1 MENFNWTKFK
11 QGKIIAYCKTIEEE
25 LNFLQECDKQGLMW
39 CSGVKPSQLSYLKK
53 NCLDGIYFDYSF
65 YGLTYL
71 TPEEVEADEIERSIH
86 WEIKPKTKFTWRE
99 VFANI
104 KEGEVYTLYNK
115 FIKMSDGRLVF
126 GDDTGC
132 MSFSLDSEFTKSNQC
147 IHIDFNEAR
156 KQMKLGKTVR
166 SLCFGRFYKIEDNQL
181 YGSYQPDF
189 FFEKSHI
196 TLEEIEDDWL
206 IIE

>member
-11 QGKIIAYCKTIEEE
+11 EGKIIVYCKTIEEE

-39 CSGVKPSQLSYLKK
+39 CSGAKPSRVSYLKRDE
-53 NCLDGIYFDYSF
+53 LDGIYFDYSF

-71 TPEEVEADEIERSIH
+71 TPDEVEADEIERTIC
-86 WEIKPKTKFTWRE
+86 WATQPKTKFTWRE

-181 YGSYQPDF
+181 YGSYQPDS

-206 IIE
+206 VIE

>member
-99 VFANI
+99 VFTNI

-115 FIKMSDGRLVF
+115 FIKMTNGRLVF
-126 GDDTGC
+126 GDDTGS
-132 MSFSLDSEFTKSNQC
+132 MSFSLDSEFTKSNQS
-147 IHIDFNEAR
+147 IHIDFNEAH
-156 KQMKLGKTVR
+156 KQMKLGKIVR
-166 SLCFGRFYKIEDNQL
+166 SLCFGKFYKIEDNQL

-206 IIE
+206 VIE

>member
-86 WEIKPKTKFTWRE
+86 WEIKPKTKFTWKE

-104 KEGEVYTLYNK
+104 QEGEEYTSYNK
-115 FIKMSDGRLVF
+115 FIKMVDGRLVF
-126 GDDTGC
+126 GDDTGY
-132 MSFSLDSEFTKSNQC
+132 MSFLSDTEFTKKEQPKPV
-147 IHIDFNEAR
+147 DFNEAH
-156 KQMKLGKTVR
+156 KQMKLGKIVR
-166 SLCFGRFYKIEDNQL
+166 SLCFGKFYKIEDNQL

-206 IIE
+206 VIE

>member
-25 LNFLQECDKQGLMW
+25 SNFLQECDKQGLMW

-53 NCLDGIYFDYSF
+53 KCLDGIYFDYSF

-99 VFANI
+99 VFTNI

-115 FIKMSDGRLVF
+115 FIKMTNGRLVF
-126 GDDTGC
+126 GDDTGS
-132 MSFSLDSEFTKSNQC
+132 MSFSLDSEFTKSNQS
-147 IHIDFNEAR
+147 IHIDFNEAH
-156 KQMKLGKTVR
+156 KQMKLGKIVR
-166 SLCFGRFYKIEDNQL
+166 SLCFGKFYKIEDNQL
-181 YGSYQPDF
+181 YVSYQPDF

-206 IIE
+206 VIE

>member
-71 TPEEVEADEIERSIH
+71 TPEEVETDEIERSIH

-99 VFANI
+99 VFTNI

-115 FIKMSDGRLVF
+115 FIKMTNGRLVF
-126 GDDTGC
+126 GDDTGS
-132 MSFSLDSEFTKSNQC
+132 MSFSLDSEFTKSNQS
-147 IHIDFNEAR
+147 IHIDFNEAH
-156 KQMKLGKTVR
+156 KQMKLGKIVR
-166 SLCFGRFYKIEDNQL
+166 SLCFGKFYKIEDNQL
-181 YGSYQPDF
+181 YVSYQPDF

-206 IIE
+206 VIE

>member
-86 WEIKPKTKFTWRE
+86 WKIKPKTKFTWRE
-99 VFANI
+99 VFTNI

-115 FIKMSDGRLVF
+115 FIKMTNGRLVF
-126 GDDTGC
+126 GDDTGS
-132 MSFSLDSEFTKSNQC
+132 MSFSLDSEFTKSNQS
-147 IHIDFNEAR
+147 IHIDFNEAH
-156 KQMKLGKTVR
+156 KQMKLGKIVR
-166 SLCFGRFYKIEDNQL
+166 SLCFGKFYKIEDNQL
-181 YGSYQPDF
+181 YVSYQPDF

-206 IIE
+206 VIK

>member
-39 CSGVKPSQLSYLKK
+39 CSGAKPSQVSYLKK
-53 NCLDGIYFDYSF
+53 KELDGIYFDYSF

-71 TPEEVEADEIERSIH
+71 TPEEVETDEIERSIH

-99 VFANI
+99 VFTNI
-104 KEGEVYTLYNK
+104 KEGEVYTLHNK
-115 FIKMSDGRLVF
+115 FIKMTNGRLVF
-126 GDDTGC
+126 GDDTGS
-132 MSFSLDSEFTKSNQC
+132 MSFSLDSEFTKSNQS
-147 IHIDFNEAR
+147 IHINFNEAH
-156 KQMKLGKTVR
+156 KQMKLGKIVR
-166 SLCFGRFYKIEDNQL
+166 SLCFGKFYKIEDNQL
-181 YGSYQPDF
+181 YVSYLPDL

-206 IIE
+206 VIE

>member
-53 NCLDGIYFDYSF
+53 KCLDGIYFDCSF

-99 VFANI
+99 VFTNI

-115 FIKMSDGRLVF
+115 FIKMTNGRLVF
-126 GDDTGC
+126 GDDTGS
-132 MSFSLDSEFTKSNQC
+132 MSFSLDSEFTKSNQS
-147 IHIDFNEAR
+147 IHIDFNEAH
-156 KQMKLGKTVR
+156 KQMKLGKIVR
-166 SLCFGRFYKIEDNQL
+166 SLCFGKFYKIEDNQL
-181 YGSYQPDF
+181 YVSYQPDF

-206 IIE
+206 VIE

>member
-99 VFANI
+99 VFTNI

-115 FIKMSDGRLVF
+115 FIKMTNGRLVF
-126 GDDTGC
+126 GDDTGS
-132 MSFSLDSEFTKSNQC
+132 MSFSLDSEFTKSNQS
-147 IHIDFNEAR
+147 IHIDFNEAH
-156 KQMKLGKTVR
+156 KQMKLGKIVR
-166 SLCFGRFYKIEDNQL
+166 SLCFGKFYKIEDNQL
-181 YGSYQPDF
+181 YVSYQPDF

-206 IIE
+206 VIE

>member
-11 QGKIIAYCKTIEEE
+11 EGKIIAYCKTIEEE

-86 WEIKPKTKFTWRE
+86 WKIKPKTKFTWKE

-104 KEGEVYTLYNK
+104 QEGEEYTSYNK
-115 FIKMSDGRLVF
+115 FIKMVDGRLVF
-126 GDDTGC
+126 GDDTGY
-132 MSFSLDSEFTKSNQC
+132 MSFLSDTEFTKKEQPKPV
-147 IHIDFNEAR
+147 DFNEAH
-156 KQMKLGKTVR
+156 KQMKLGKIVR
-166 SLCFGRFYKIEDNQL
+166 SLCFGKFYKIEDNQL

-206 IIE
+206 VIE

>member
-39 CSGVKPSQLSYLKK
+39 WSGAKPSQLSYLKK
-53 NCLDGIYFDYSF
+53 KCLDGIYFDYSF

-71 TPEEVEADEIERSIH
+71 TPEEVETDEIERSIH

-99 VFANI
+99 VFTNI
-104 KEGEVYTLYNK
+104 KEGEVYTLHNK
-115 FIKMSDGRLVF
+115 FIKMTNGRLVF
-126 GDDTGC
+126 GDDTAS
-132 MSFSLDSEFTKSNQC
+132 MSFSLDSEFTKSNQS
-147 IHIDFNEAR
+147 IHIDFNEAH
-156 KQMKLGKTVR
+156 KQMKLGKIVR
-166 SLCFGRFYKIEDNQL
+166 SLCFGKFYKIEDNQL
-181 YGSYQPDF
+181 YVSYQPDL

-206 IIE
+206 VIK

>member
-99 VFANI
+99 VFTNI

-115 FIKMSDGRLVF
+115 FIKMTNGRLVF
-126 GDDTGC
+126 GDDTGS
-132 MSFSLDSEFTKSNQC
+132 MSFSLDSEFTKSNQS
-147 IHIDFNEAR
+147 IHIDFNEAH
-156 KQMKLGKTVR
+156 KQMKLGRIVR
-166 SLCFGRFYKIEDNQL
+166 SLCFGKFYKIEDNQL
-181 YGSYQPDF
+181 YVSYQPDF

-206 IIE
+206 VIE

>member
-53 NCLDGIYFDYSF
+53 KCLDGIYFDYSF

-99 VFANI
+99 VFTNI

-115 FIKMSDGRLVF
+115 FIKMTNGRLVF
-126 GDDTGC
+126 GDDTGS
-132 MSFSLDSEFTKSNQC
+132 MSFSLDSEFTKSNQS
-147 IHIDFNEAR
+147 IHIDFNEAH
-156 KQMKLGKTVR
+156 KQMKLGKIVR
-166 SLCFGRFYKIEDNQL
+166 SLCFGKFYKIEDNQL

-206 IIE
+206 VIE

>member
-99 VFANI
+99 VFTNI

-115 FIKMSDGRLVF
+115 FIKMTNGRLVF
-126 GDDTGC
+126 GDDTGS
-132 MSFSLDSEFTKSNQC
+132 MSFSLDSEFTKSNQS
-147 IHIDFNEAR
+147 IHIDFNEAH
-156 KQMKLGKTVR
+156 KQMKLGKIVR

-206 IIE
+206 VIE

>member
-53 NCLDGIYFDYSF
+53 KCLDGIYFDYSF

-99 VFANI
+99 VFTNI

-115 FIKMSDGRLVF
+115 FIKMTNGRLVF
-126 GDDTGC
+126 GDDTGS
-132 MSFSLDSEFTKSNQC
+132 MSFSLDSEFTKSNQS
-147 IHIDFNEAR
+147 IHIDFNEAH
-156 KQMKLGKTVR
+156 KQMKLGKIVR
-166 SLCFGRFYKIEDNQL
+166 SLCFGKFYKIEDNQL
-181 YGSYQPDF
+181 YVSYQPDF

-206 IIE
+206 VIE

>member
-11 QGKIIAYCKTIEEE
+11 EGKIIVYCKTIEEE

-39 CSGVKPSQLSYLKK
+39 SSGAKPSRVSYLKRK
-53 NCLDGIYFDYSF
+53 ELDGIYFDYSF

-71 TPEEVEADEIERSIH
+71 TPDEVEADEIERTIC
-86 WEIKPKTKFTWRE
+86 WTTQPKTKFTWRE

-156 KQMKLGKTVR
+156 KQMKLGKTAIILTGATLGIVATCT
-166 SLCFGRFYKIEDNQL
+166 LTYAVIKKFDCIGKIKER
-181 YGSYQPDF
+181 
-189 FFEKSHI
+189 
-196 TLEEIEDDWL
+196 
-206 IIE
+206 IIIFVIY